1 MTVQRFVALGL
12 PNNAPLP
19 PEYPIPSLVINRDQ
33 QQAVIEKFKLTL
45 SEKILAL
52 CPGAEY
58 GAAKRWPA
66 RYYAEVAR
74 HKMAQGWQVWLFG
87 SDKDKEAAE
96 QINSALAGACIDF
109 TGRTSLAEA
118 VDLMS
123 LVDVVVTNDSGLM
136 HVAAALDK
144 RTIALY
150 GSSDPRF
157 TPPLKAKAQVIT
169 LNMDCSPCF
178 KRECP
183 LGHTRCL
190 TDINPESVLAAIAM
204 PSS

>member
-1 MTVQRFVALGL
+1 
-12 PNNAPLP
+12 
-19 PEYPIPSLVINRDQ
+19 
-33 QQAVIEKFKLTL
+33 
-45 SEKILAL
+45 
-52 CPGAEY
+52 
-58 GAAKRWPA
+58 
-66 RYYAEVAR
+66 
-74 HKMAQGWQVWLFG
+74 MAQGWQVWLFG

-96 QINSALAGACIDF
+96 QINGALAGACIDF

-157 TPPLKAKAQVIT
+157 TPPLNAKAQVIT
-169 LNMDCSPCF
+169 LNLDCSPCF
-178 KRECP
+178 KRDCP

-190 TDINPESVLAAIAM
+190 TDIKPEVVLDAIG
-204 PSS
+204 